1 MNILSEIQEIRMVIV
16 VCLFFGVLILG
27 MEID

>member
-1 MNILSEIQEIRMVIV
+1 MDILSEAQVIKMAIV
-16 VCLFFGVLILG
+16 LAIFFGVLILG

>member
-1 MNILSEIQEIRMVIV
+1 MDTLSELEIIRMIV
-16 VCLFFGVLILG
+16 VLGIFFGVLILG